1 MPPLGLTLLI
11 GGARSGKSTLA
22 LSLARASTLE
32 VVFIATA
39 EALDDDMATRIARHR
54 AERPPTWTTI
64 EEPHDLSAALAAAP
78 SDAFVIVDCLT
89 LWLTNRLL
97 ASVVGDASDD
107 GAAATALGVTAS
119 EDVVEHET
127 PVAIAAALAR
137 TGPTIVVTNEVG
149 LGVVPPHPL
158 GRTFRDALGRVNA
171 AWAAAAERSLFL
183 VAGRALALVDPLALL
198 GDRVD

>member
-97 ASVVGDASDD
+97 ATVGNPSDD